1 MLIPCQE
8 SYMREKI
15 CCVYKIKNLKNGK
28 VYIGQ
33 SVHYLRRVT
42 EHYYAEL
49 GRRHN
54 IARTTISS
62 LIRLGHC

>member
-1 MLIPCQE
+1 
-8 SYMREKI
+8 MREKI

-42 EHYYAEL
+42 EHL
-49 GRRHN
+49 V
-54 IARTTISS
+54 S
-62 LIRLGHC
+62 LRNNEHCNKFLQEDYNV

>member
-1 MLIPCQE
+1 
-8 SYMREKI
+8 MREKI

-33 SVHYLRRVT
+33 SVHYLRRVQ
-42 EHYYAEL
+42 EYNDCHNYAEL